1 MLPSTT
7 TESGYLDIVGDVH
20 GCLDELLELMGA
32 LGYRVER
39 REAEFTVT
47 PPAGRK
53 LAFVGDL
60 VNRGPSTVGVLR
72 LAMEMERT
80 GQAFFVSGNHDLRL
94 LNALTNYFAM
104 RSSDLVQSLEQI
116 EKEPEEFRTRVVEF
130 LGGLAS
136 YALFDGGK
144 LAIAHAGLKEWM
156 QGRNSV
162 EVSEFALHGE
172 TTGRKDEYGVPI
184 RRNWAAGYR
193 GRTLVVY
200 GHTPCAEP
208 RWLNNTIDIDTG
220 CVYGGRLTALRYPE
234 RETVSVLAGEIYYKS
249 RRRSLVNEMLAVQA
263 EEA

>member
-7 TESGYLDIVGDVH
+7 TDSRHLDIVGDVH
-20 GCLDELLELMGA
+20 GCLDELLELMA
-32 LGYRVER
+32 VLGYRVAR
-39 REAEFTVT
+39 QGAEFAVT

-60 VNRGPSTVGVLR
+60 VNRGPSTAGVLQLSMSMAR
-72 LAMEMERT
+72 A

-94 LNALTNYFAM
+94 LRALTSDYAL

-116 EKEPEEFRTRVVEF
+116 EKEPKAFRAGVVEF
-130 LGGLAS
+130 LSGLVS

-156 QGRNSV
+156 QGRDSI

-172 TTGRKDEYGVPI
+172 TTGLKDEYGVPI

-193 GRTLVVY
+193 GKALVVY
-200 GHTPCAEP
+200 GHTPCIEP
-208 RWLNNTIDIDTG
+208 RWLNNTVDIDTG
-220 CVYGGRLTALRYPE
+220 CVYGGQLTALRYPE
-234 RETVSVLAGEIYYKS
+234 RETVSVLAGKIYYKS
-249 RRRSLVNEMLAVQA
+249 RRQALVNIMLAPQA
-263 EEA
+263 EKA